1 MANRTLTL
9 TPAEYLHLVNTLEG
23 CQEEIETLI
32 QDVDWYTTE
41 LPDRLTTAL
50 EILETAEVK

>member
-32 QDVDWYTTE
+32 QEVDWYTTE